1 MSFLRFAFFLGV
13 AVAASGVILGDGA
26 ARAEWKSE
34 PPEIMAGG
42 EIIGQYYHLF
52 SKTDPPHMVW
62 VSYQDVVYLCRGA
75 DDMYR
80 CQSTEKPNAQPP
92 VAAEDAA
99 PPAAP

>member
-1 MSFLRFAFFLGV
+1 MSFLRFAFLL
-13 AVAASGVILGDGA
+13 AVMSAGSGVILGDGS

-62 VSYQDVVYLCRGA
+62 VSYQDVTYLCRGA
-75 DDMYR
+75 DDMYS
-80 CQSTEKPNAQPP
+80 CQSTQKPNAPPPVEGEGAPPP
-92 VAAEDAA
+92 VA
-99 PPAAP
+99 P

>member
-13 AVAASGVILGDGA
+13 AVVASGVIAGGGA

-62 VSYQDVVYLCRGA
+62 VSYQNVTYLCRGA
-75 DDMYR
+75 DDMYS
-80 CQSTEKPNAQPP
+80 CQSTEKPNAPPP
-92 VAAEDAA
+92 VEAEDAPPPGA
-99 PPAAP
+99 P